1 LPRADSEFF
10 LVPAAGRLLDLVAVP
25 PHDYPFTVEL
35 LSLFSLSTPASLSAA
50 TCHGRATSKLHG
62 HPFHGA
68 CPPNPQSPPI
78 IPSRPTFPPPPA
90 LTIPPIPTS
99 APTLNLQSNLLDN
112 QDLIRA
118 LEALQVASARAVLSS
133 STSAQDRSE
142 VASGSKL
149 LLMVVDPRE
158 DSRSIPES
166 IARSDLTNLWRGRL
180 VSLDEVTANLFLAAF
195 CSEGDP
201 MSIIRG

>member
-1 LPRADSEFF
+1 MSPR
-10 LVPAAGRLLDLVAVP
+10 
-25 PHDYPFTVEL
+25 
-35 LSLFSLSTPASLSAA
+35 
-50 TCHGRATSKLHG
+50 
-62 HPFHGA
+62 
-68 CPPNPQSPPI
+68 PPNPQPPPI

-90 LTIPPIPTS
+90 PTIPPIPTS
-99 APTLNLQSNLLDN
+99 APTLNPQSNLLDN

-118 LEALQVASARAVLSS
+118 LEALQVASACAVPSS

-149 LLMVVDPRE
+149 LLMVADPRE

-166 IARSDLTNLWRGRL
+166 IARSNLTNLWRGIL

-195 CSEGDP
+195 RSEGDL
-201 MSIIRG
+201 MSIIRGQP